1 MVFHTMLLMLLV
13 AFCGLF
19 KLRMRYDRLLSWG
32 ISFAF
37 AALFYHYWQL
47 SLYDMEGFSF
57 LWRPSQMGNITVDF
71 HPSEAANK
79 QIIPIF
85 FISARN
91 TDDDK
96 IIALN
101 IGGDDYIE
109 KPYSLGVL
117 LAKVKVILKRFK
129 KDTLTEYNDNH
140 LRVDYKNKEVYVDN
154 NQVKLT
160 SLEYKLLTYLIAN
173 SNRLVT
179 KEELFDNVWQDKWTT
194 DGTLNVHIRK
204 IREAIEI
211 DPNNPKYIVTVWKE
225 GYKFEGES
233 E

>member
-1 MVFHTMLLMLLV
+1 MKYDVLIVDDEKELAKNTSEYLNMFDINSYACFSIKECEEFFKTNDTSLILLDINLEDGSGFDL
-13 AFCGLF
+13 CK
-19 KLRMRYDRLLSWG
+19 KLREEKD
-32 ISFAF
+32 
-37 AALFYHYWQL
+37 
-47 SLYDMEGFSF
+47 
-57 LWRPSQMGNITVDF
+57 
-71 HPSEAANK
+71 
-79 QIIPIF
+79 IPILF
-85 FISARN
+85 VSARN

-129 KDTLTEYNDNH
+129 KDNNKDFNDGH
-140 LRVDYKNKEVYVDN
+140 LRVDYKNKEIYVDEKL
-154 NQVKLT
+154 VKLT
-160 SLEYKLLTYLIAN
+160 SLEYKLLTYLISN

-179 KEELFDNVWQDKWTT
+179 KEELFDNVWQDKWTG

-211 DPNNPKYIVTVWKE
+211 DPNNPKYITTVWKE

-233 E
+233 K